1 MEYKDRDGNLIGEDD
16 GQDRLLAKLYGSR
29 MGRALVRTLI
39 RPGVSKA
46 CGWLLDRRISRAA
59 VGPFVR
65 SKGVRL
71 EDYEK
76 TDYCS
81 YNDFFTRVI
90 KADRRP
96 VDMTPESLIAPCD
109 SKLTVYD
116 IDENARFVVKG
127 TEYTMESLTRSR
139 KLAERYAG
147 GQLLLFRLTVDD
159 YHHYCYVDSGE
170 KSENHYID
178 GVFHTVNPAACEQY
192 PVYKENSRCVSFLK
206 SQNFGVLM
214 MIEVGALMVG
224 KIVNLEDGKAIVA
237 RGEEK
242 GYFAFGG
249 STVILCLKKGRA
261 VIDADILANSREG
274 IETRVLQGMKIGRAA
289 AAKKK

>member
-1 MEYKDRDGNLIGEDD
+1 MKYKDRQGNLAGADD
-16 GQDRLLAKLYGSR
+16 GQDRFLAGLYGSR
-29 MGRALVRTLI
+29 GGRALVKALI
-39 RPGVSKA
+39 RPSVSKA
-46 CGWLLDRRISRAA
+46 GGWLLDRRISRVA

-76 TDYCS
+76 QDFCS

-96 VDMTPESLIAPCD
+96 VDMTPEALTAPCD
-109 SKLTVYD
+109 SKLTVYA
-116 IDENARFVVKG
+116 IDENARFKVKG

-139 KLAERYAG
+139 KLADRYAG

-159 YHHYCYVDSGE
+159 YHRYCYVDSGK

-192 PVYKENSRCVSFLK
+192 PVYKENSRCISFLK
-206 SQNFGVLM
+206 SENFGVIL

-224 KIVNLEDGKAIVA
+224 KIVNLEDGEALVQ
-237 RGEEK
+237 RGQEK

-249 STVILCLKKGRA
+249 STVILCLKKDRA
-261 VIDADILANSREG
+261 VIDSDILENSREG
-274 IETRVLQGMKIGRAA
+274 YETKVLQGMRIGTAVR
-289 AAKKK
+289 KTIG

>member
-1 MEYKDRDGNLIGEDD
+1 MEYKDRQGNIAGADD
-16 GQDRLLAKLYGSR
+16 GQDRLLARLYGCR
-29 MGRALVRTLI
+29 TGRALVRALI
-39 RPGVSKA
+39 RPGISRA
-46 CGWLLDRRISRAA
+46 GGWLLDRRVSKIA

-90 KADRRP
+90 KGDRRP
-96 VDMTPESLIAPCD
+96 VDMRPSALIAPCD

-116 IDENARFVVKG
+116 IDENARFTVKG
-127 TEYTMESLTRSR
+127 TQYTMESLTRSG

-159 YHHYCYVDSGE
+159 YHHYCYVDDGE
-170 KSENHYID
+170 KSECHYID

-192 PVYKENSRCVSFLK
+192 PVYKENSRCISFLK
-206 SQNFGVLM
+206 SRNFGVLM

-224 KIVNLEDGKAIVA
+224 KIVNLEDGKAQVN
-237 RGEEK
+237 RGQEK

-261 VIDADILANSREG
+261 VIDEDILANSREG
-274 IETRVLQGMKIGRAA
+274 YETKVLQGMKIGRAA
-289 AAKKK
+289 EK